1 MVLQAAG
8 LGAFAGDL
16 GVIFAVDWLLD
27 RVRAPPPPV
36 LTGHVSSLA
45 PY

>member
-27 RVRAPPPPV
+27 RVRAPRPRRRSAWRV
-36 LTGHVSSLA
+36 GSG
-45 PY
+45 